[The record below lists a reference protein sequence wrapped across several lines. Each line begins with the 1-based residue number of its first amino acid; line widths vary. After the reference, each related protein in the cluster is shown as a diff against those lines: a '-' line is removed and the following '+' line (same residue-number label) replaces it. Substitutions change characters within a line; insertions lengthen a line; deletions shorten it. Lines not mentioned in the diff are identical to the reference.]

1 MPPVPI
7 QGWVLHAREK
17 EVTLEAG
24 FDGQQVVAEVDLLG
38 AEVDLV
44 VAEVDLVAA
53 EVDLMAVEVDLV
65 EGEGRLE
72 GGEAA
77 HTTHPASSS
86 RPPT

>member
-7 QGWVLHAREK
+7 HGWFIAREK

-24 FDGQQVVAEVDLLG
+24 VDGQQVVAEVDLVVAEVDLLG

-44 VAEVDLVAA
+44 V
-53 EVDLMAVEVDLV
+53 
-65 EGEGRLE
+65 GEGRLE
-72 GGEAA
+72 GEEAA

>member
-7 QGWVLHAREK
+7 QGWVLHAIEK

-24 FDGQQVVAEVDLLG
+24 VDGQQV
-38 AEVDLV
+38 
-44 VAEVDLVAA
+44 
-53 EVDLMAVEVDLV
+53 AVEVDLV

>member
-24 FDGQQVVAEVDLLG
+24 VDGQQVAV
-38 AEVDLV
+38 
-44 VAEVDLVAA
+44 EVDLVAA
-53 EVDLMAVEVDLV
+53 EVDLVV
-65 EGEGRLE
+65 GEGRLE

>member
-7 QGWVLHAREK
+7 HGWFIAREK

-24 FDGQQVVAEVDLLG
+24 VDGQQVAAEVDLVVVEVDLVEGEVDLLG

-44 VAEVDLVAA
+44 V
-53 EVDLMAVEVDLV
+53 
-65 EGEGRLE
+65 GEGRLE

>member
-7 QGWVLHAREK
+7 HGWFIAREK

-24 FDGQQVVAEVDLLG
+24 VDGQQVVAEVDLVVAEVDLLG

-44 VAEVDLVAA
+44 V
-53 EVDLMAVEVDLV
+53 
-65 EGEGRLE
+65 GEGRLE

>member
-7 QGWVLHAREK
+7 QGWVLHAIEK

-24 FDGQQVVAEVDLLG
+24 VDGQQV
-38 AEVDLV
+38 
-44 VAEVDLVAA
+44 
-53 EVDLMAVEVDLV
+53 AVEVDLV

-72 GGEAA
+72 GEEAA